1 MNPIFRKSVLS
12 VAVMAGGTI
21 AGPAIAGPAI
31 AGQASAE
38 PVTPVAPEQVES
50 APAVVEQ
57 AQPPPAPPPSPPPPA
72 DEEKRVLHYD
82 YERQPNSY
90 YCAPA
95 ATRMALSTQGKVVSQ
110 EQVADKLGT
119 TQAGTN
125 SVDDTTRVLNEL
137 TGGGYETTEI
147 KTPEA
152 EPAQVDKLRTD
163 VVEAVDAKRG
173 VVANIMGTA
182 VDTQGNQYSYP
193 GGHYLTIVGFRDGG
207 DTMKIADPYDPSKH
221 YWMSDDRVADWIAER
236 GYSS

>member
-1 MNPIFRKSVLS
+1 MKSIFRKSVLS
-12 VAVMAGGTI
+12 VAVLASGTV
-21 AGPAIAGPAI
+21 AGPAIATQAT
-31 AGQASAE
+31 AG
-38 PVTPVAPEQVES
+38 PVTAVRPAQVETK
-50 APAVVEQ
+50 PAYAEQ
-57 AQPPPAPPPSPPPPA
+57 AQPPPPPPPPSPPPPA
-72 DEEKRVLHYD
+72 DEARRVLHYD

-95 ATRMALSTQGKVVSQ
+95 ATRIALSTQGKVVSQ
-110 EQVADKLGT
+110 REVADKLGT

-182 VDTQGNQYSYP
+182 VDTHGNQYSYP